1 MSAQGMPRVAIVG
14 RTNVGKSSLFNAIVG
29 RRLTIVKDT
38 PGVTRDRFETVV
50 NRHGAPFIL
59 VDTGGLV
66 GEEGED
72 LYDSVYAQTRL
83 AIDQSSIIIALFDG
97 LTGLHPHD
105 ADVVAL
111 LRGVNKPVIWV
122 INKCEKPSTATEAAE
137 FYSLGIESFHPISA
151 AHNQGVVELIS
162 MIKDAVKVAENE
174 AQSDE
179 STEKTDSRTINIAIV
194 GKPNVGKS
202 TLVNRLYGEPRL
214 ITSPIPGT
222 TRDSICLSLYHQ
234 GQEFVIADTAGLRKK
249 ARVDDQ
255 SVERFSNL
263 RSLKS
268 LAQCDTAVLLL
279 DATQGA
285 PNEQDGK
292 IAGLIHDRGIPFI
305 IVINKWDAVE
315 KDHRTAQLYRKA
327 VAETFKFARYAPI
340 LLVSALTGRGCA
352 RILPKLKEVYDT
364 SRARLQTSKVN
375 DLFET
380 AFTRKPPPVYRGD
393 PVKLYFATQVAVAP
407 PTFVLFVNNPKKL
420 HFSYQRY
427 LKNCL
432 RKEYPF
438 EGSNIKLLIRKHGAD
453 KTARHGVR

>member
-1 MSAQGMPRVAIVG
+1 MSNEKMPRVAIVG

-50 NRHGAPFIL
+50 ARHGQPFIL
-59 VDTGGLV
+59 VDTGGLI
-66 GEEGED
+66 GEEDGE
-72 LYDSVYAQTRL
+72 LYSDVHAQSKL
-83 AIDQSSIIIALFDG
+83 AIEQSDLIIAIFDG
-97 LTGLHPHD
+97 LTGLHPND
-105 ADVVAL
+105 SDVVAL
-111 LRGVNKPVIWV
+111 LRGIQKPIIWV
-122 INKCEKPSTATEAAE
+122 INKCEKPSTATQAAE
-137 FYSLGIESFHPISA
+137 FYSLGIDEFHTISA
-151 AHNQGVVELIS
+151 AHNQGIVELIS
-162 MIKDAVKVAENE
+162 MIKETVSSIKLTPEPVDEDVNKVI
-174 AQSDE
+174 SV
-179 STEKTDSRTINIAIV
+179 AIL

-202 TLVNRLYGEPRL
+202 TLVNHLYGEPRL

-222 TRDSICLSLYHQ
+222 TRDSIGLSLHHED
-234 GQEFVIADTAGLRKK
+234 QEFVVVDTAGLRKK
-249 ARVDDQ
+249 ARVDDS
-255 SVERFSNL
+255 SVERYSNL

-268 LAQCDTAVLLL
+268 LAQCDVAVLLL

-292 IAGLIHDRGIPFI
+292 IAGLIHDRGIPFVI
-305 IVINKWDAVE
+305 IINKWDAVE

-340 LLVSALTGRGCA
+340 LLTSALTGRGCA
-352 RILPKLKEVYDT
+352 RILPKLMQVYNS
-364 SRARLQTSKVN
+364 SRDRLLTSKVN

-380 AFTRKPPPVYRGD
+380 AFIRKPPPVYRGD

-453 KTARHGVR
+453 KTARYGMR